1 MNDRGRRITG
11 AIIGGG
17 SASRFAGRPK
27 GLQRVGGARIIDRV
41 AASLRPH
48 TDSLL
53 IAAGDADASSW
64 ISGATLAPDILRVK
78 ASVAGIHAALRAA
91 RGDVIA
97 VAWDM
102 PFVAPAL
109 IGELRSRLTDDI
121 AAVVPRVSGRAE
133 PLCAAYSH
141 GVMSAI
147 ERQVEGGT
155 LALNEILGSIG
166 RIAWIEGDALE
177 RLGDPGIMFFN
188 VNSQSDLE
196 RAEEI
201 AGSLA

>member
-1 MNDRGRRITG
+1 M
-11 AIIGGG
+11 
-17 SASRFAGRPK
+17 
-27 GLQRVGGARIIDRV
+27 
-41 AASLRPH
+41 
-48 TDSLL
+48 
-53 IAAGDADASSW
+53 
-64 ISGATLAPDILRVK
+64 APDILRVK

-109 IGELRSRLTDDI
+109 IGELRSRLTDGI
-121 AAVVPRVSGRAE
+121 AAVVPRVSDRAE
-133 PLCAAYSH
+133 PLCAAYSE
-141 GVMSAI
+141 GVMTAI

-155 LALNEILGSIG
+155 LALNEILSAIG
-166 RIAWIEGDALE
+166 PIAWIEGDDLQ

-201 AGSLA
+201 AGSLT

>member
-1 MNDRGRRITG
+1 MNHRGRTITG

-17 SASRFAGRPK
+17 SASRFAGRRK
-27 GLQRVGGARIIDRV
+27 GLLRVGGARIIDRV

-53 IAAGDADASSW
+53 IAAGDADASLW
-64 ISGATLAPDILRVK
+64 IPGAALGRDILTAK
-78 ASVAGIHAALRAA
+78 ASVTGIHAALRAA
-91 RGDVIA
+91 GGDVIA

-102 PFVAPAL
+102 PFVPPAL
-109 IGELRSRLTDDI
+109 IGELRSRLTDGI

-133 PLCAAYSH
+133 PLCAAYSV
-141 GVMSAI
+141 GVVAAI
-147 ERQVEGGT
+147 ETQVERGT
-155 LALNEILGSIG
+155 LALNEILGTIG
-166 RIAWIEGDALE
+166 RIAWIEGDDLK

-188 VNSQSDLE
+188 VNSQSDLA

-201 AGSLA
+201 AGSLS